1 MHHLCVCCQGN
12 INFDAGAD
20 QEHAVVSNR
29 QDLVDL
35 ARLLSVDTEALEKTL
50 VSRVIAAGGHVVEKQ
65 LNVNDSLYARDAF
78 AKVSVLRS
86 SLAWSSDWMCLK
98 WTSSEVGL
106 KT

>member
-1 MHHLCVCCQGN
+1 M
-12 INFDAGAD
+12 
-20 QEHAVVSNR
+20 VSNR

-86 SLAWSSDWMCLK
+86 SFAWSSDWMCLK
-98 WTSSEVGL
+98 WTSSEVGM

>member
-1 MHHLCVCCQGN
+1 M
-12 INFDAGAD
+12 
-20 QEHAVVSNR
+20 VSNR